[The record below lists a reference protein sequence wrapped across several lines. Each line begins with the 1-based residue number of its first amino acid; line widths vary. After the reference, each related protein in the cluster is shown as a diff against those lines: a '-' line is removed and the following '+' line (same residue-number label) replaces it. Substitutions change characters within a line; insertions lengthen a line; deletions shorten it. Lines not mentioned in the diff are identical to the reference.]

1 MLKWG
6 LFSKLRTKLVFYF
19 IIVALLSFVILSA
32 YHFHLCTAAMKQ
44 QMLSSLGGS
53 EYLLTSIDLLKTKML
68 LSILVVSGLA
78 VIVLYG
84 IMRRIVDP
92 LCKMTDAVVTLVKT
106 GDFTLPIEV
115 DTKDEVGQ
123 LSRSF
128 QDMMN
133 WMKEM
138 AGIVS
143 SVAEGKLDQK
153 VEAKSEKDTFGRALQ
168 SMIVNLKNSQEAVQV
183 SEQKFRDL
191 ATHAPIGL
199 SILSKGGIYEY
210 VNPKF
215 NEIFGYT
222 LEDIPKGK
230 NWLEKAYPDP
240 EYRQKVVVCWRE
252 DLSEAKAG
260 KIRPRVFTVA
270 CKNGSSKEILFKRV
284 ALADGRNLVTSE
296 DITVR
301 KLAEQA
307 MKESEE
313 KYRTLFEGSKE
324 PLFITAKDGKFVD
337 FNKAVVQLLGYD
349 NKEQLMKIGSI
360 AQLYSN
366 PEDRSKL
373 QEILSKQDYVEDVE
387 QELRR
392 KDGGKVYAL
401 VTASTRKDS
410 KGNVIGH
417 KVTIKD
423 ITELKRAEEELQKEK
438 QAVQKLAEEREVVAK
453 IGRIIS
459 STLEI
464 DKVYRSFAEVVRK
477 IIPFDRISVDMI
489 HPEKGGFS
497 TAYALG
503 KGAEGPRSQE
513 IIPLVGSTTEEVV
526 RTRSSL
532 LLQTEDIN
540 EIRNSL
546 SEPLYTFQAGF
557 RSLLAIPLISQ
568 DRVIG
573 TLNLHSLKPNAY
585 TNANVSLAESIGAQ
599 IAGTIASAQ
608 LYEEMKRMVK
618 QIGNAGLQISTSSA
632 QIRAA
637 SEEQAT
643 GVAGQSSA
651 ISQVTTTIEELDT
664 TATRIAKNAEN
675 VARIAGDTLTGM
687 QEINA
692 KVNDT
697 SRKIL
702 TLGEKSQSIGNIT
715 KLIDD
720 IAGQTNLL
728 ALNAAIEAARAG
740 EVGRGFAVVAQEV
753 RKLAERSSESTE
765 EIRQLINEIQGETN
779 STIMSIEG
787 STKWVKKGLEMIE
800 ETAKS
805 AKEISIA
812 TQQQKF
818 ASDQVVQAMRE
829 IDSVTK
835 QFVSSTRQATASAAQ
850 LSTLSEELKS
860 AISDF
865 KLDAEE
871 VGKTRDLK
879 HA

>member
-6 LFSKLRTKLVFYF
+6 LFSKLRNRLVFSF
-19 IIVALLSFVILSA
+19 IIVVLLPFVILSA
-32 YHFHLCTAAMKQ
+32 YHFHLCTAVLRQ
-44 QMLSSLGGS
+44 QTLPGLAGS
-53 EYLLTSIDLLKTKML
+53 EYLLTSIDLLKTRMV
-68 LSILVVSGLA
+68 LSILVFSGLA
-78 VIVLYG
+78 AVILYG
-84 IMRRIVDP
+84 IMRRIVGP
-92 LCKMTDAVVTLVKT
+92 LCRMTDAVVTLAKT
-106 GDFTLPIEV
+106 GDLTQHVEV
-115 DTKDEVGQ
+115 GTKDEIGQ

-128 QDMMN
+128 QDITN
-133 WMKEM
+133 WKIEM
-138 AGIVS
+138 VGILS
-143 SVAEGKLDQK
+143 SIADGNLDQK
-153 VEAKSEKDTFGRALQ
+153 VEPKSERDAFGRAFQ
-168 SMIVNLKNSQEAVQV
+168 SMITNLKNSQEALRR
-183 SEQKFRDL
+183 SEERFRGL

-199 SILSKGGIYEY
+199 STINKTGRYEY

-215 NEIFGYT
+215 VEIVGYT
-222 LEDIPKGK
+222 LEDISTGK
-230 NWLEKAYPDP
+230 NWFEKAYPDP
-240 EYRQKVVVCWRE
+240 EYRQKVMASWRE
-252 DLSEAKAG
+252 DAGGAKAD
-260 KIRPRVFTVA
+260 KARPRVFTVT
-270 CKNGSSKEILFKRV
+270 CKNGSTKEILFKRV
-284 ALADGRNLVTSE
+284 ALADGRHLVTYE
-296 DITVR
+296 DITER

-307 MKESEE
+307 LRESEE

-324 PLFITAKDGKFVD
+324 PLFVTTKDGKFVD
-337 FNKAVVQLLGYD
+337 LNSATVELFGYD
-349 NKEQLMKIGSI
+349 NKEELLKVGSM
-360 AQLYSN
+360 ARLYFN
-366 PEDRSKL
+366 PEIRNKI
-373 QEILSKQDYVEDVE
+373 QEILSKQDFAKDVE
-387 QELRR
+387 QEMRR
-392 KDGGKVYAL
+392 KDGERIHVL
-401 VTASTRKDS
+401 VSMSTRKDH
-410 KGNVIGH
+410 KGNAIGY
-417 KVTIKD
+417 KGTIKN
-423 ITELKRAEEELQKEK
+423 ITDLKRAEQELQKEK
-438 QAVQKLAEEREVVAK
+438 LAVQNLAEEREGVAK

-464 DKVYRSFAEVVRK
+464 DKVYKYFAEEVRK
-477 IIPFDRISVDMI
+477 IIPFDRISIDI
-489 HPEKGGFS
+489 IQPERSGFS

-503 KGAEGPRSQE
+503 NGTEGLRSGA
-513 IIPLVGSTTEEVV
+513 IIPLAGSITEEVM
-526 RTRSSL
+526 RTRSSQ
-532 LLQTEDIN
+532 LLQEE
-540 EIRNSL
+540 EIGDAGSRS
-546 SEPLYTFQAGF
+546 SQAQRTFQTGF
-557 RSLLAIPLISQ
+557 RSSMAIPLMSK

-573 TLNLHSLKPNAY
+573 ALHLSSLKPKAY
-585 TNANVSLAESIGAQ
+585 TNANVTLAESIGSE

-608 LYEEMKRMVK
+608 LYEEMKQMVK
-618 QIGNAGLQISTSSA
+618 HISNAGLQISTSSA

-675 VARIAGDTLTGM
+675 VARIAGDTLAGM

-697 SRKIL
+697 ARKIL
-702 TLGEKSQSIGNIT
+702 ALGEKSQSIGNIT
-715 KLIDD
+715 KLIDG
-720 IAGQTNLL
+720 IADQTNLL

-779 STIMSIEG
+779 TTIMSIEG

-835 QFVSSTRQATASAAQ
+835 QFVSSTRQSTASAAQ

-865 KLDAEE
+865 KLEAEE
-871 VGKTRDLK
+871 SGKPKDLK

>member
-6 LFSKLRTKLVFYF
+6 LFSKLRNKLIFYF
-19 IIVALLSFVILSA
+19 LIIALLPFVILSA
-32 YHFHLCTAAMKQ
+32 YHFHLFTAALKQ
-44 QMLSSLGGS
+44 QALYSLGGS
-53 EYLLTSIDLLKTKML
+53 DYLLTSVALLKTRML

-78 VIVLYG
+78 AIVFYG
-84 IMRRIVDP
+84 IMRRVADP
-92 LCKMTDAVVTLVKT
+92 LWKMTDAFVTLAKT
-106 GDFTLPIEV
+106 GDLTQPLEV
-115 DTKDEVGQ
+115 DTRDEIGQ

-128 QDMMN
+128 QEMKN
-133 WMKEM
+133 WIKEM

-143 SVAEGKLDQK
+143 SVAEGNLDQK
-153 VEAKSEKDTFGRALQ
+153 VETKSERDTFGKALQ
-168 SMIVNLKNSQEAVQV
+168 SMIANLQNSQEAVQV
-183 SEQKFRDL
+183 SEQKFRNL
-191 ATHAPIGL
+191 VTHAPIGL
-199 SILSKGGIYEY
+199 SILNKGGIYEY

-222 LEDIPKGK
+222 LEDIPRGK

-240 EYRQKVVVCWRE
+240 EYRQKVVTCWRE
-252 DLSEAKAG
+252 DASEAKAG
-260 KIRPRVFTVA
+260 KTRPRVFTVA

-284 ALADGRNLVTSE
+284 ALADGRHLVTSE
-296 DITVR
+296 DITER

-307 MKESEE
+307 MRESEE

-324 PLFITAKDGKFVD
+324 PLIITTKDGKFVD
-337 FNKAVVQLLGYD
+337 LNKAIVQLLGYD
-349 NKEQLMKIGSI
+349 NKEELMKIGSMV
-360 AQLYSN
+360 QLYPN
-366 PEDRSKL
+366 LEDRSKI
-373 QEILSKQDYVEDVE
+373 QGILSNQDYVEDVE

-392 KDGGKVYAL
+392 KDGGKIYAL

-464 DKVYRSFAEVVRK
+464 DKVYRSFAEEVRK
-477 IIPFDRISVDMI
+477 IIPFDRISVDRI
-489 HPEKGGFS
+489 HPEKDGFS
-497 TAYALG
+497 TAYVLG
-503 KGAEGPRSQE
+503 KGSEGPRPEE
-513 IIPLVGSTTEEVV
+513 ILPLAGSTTDEVV
-526 RTRSSL
+526 RSRSSL
-532 LLQTEDIN
+532 LLQEDSDEVRI
-540 EIRNSL
+540 SL
-546 SEPLYTFQAGF
+546 SDPLHTFQAGF
-557 RSLLAIPLISQ
+557 RSLMAIPLISQ

-585 TNANVSLAESIGAQ
+585 THANVSLAESIGAQ

-618 QIGNAGLQISTSSA
+618 QIGKAGLQISTSSA

-675 VARIAGDTLTGM
+675 VARIAGDTLAGM

-702 TLGEKSQSIGNIT
+702 SLGEKSQSIGNIT

-720 IAGQTNLL
+720 IADQTNLL

-753 RKLAERSSESTE
+753 RKLAERSSESTD

-779 STIMSIEG
+779 STVMSIEG

-850 LSTLSEELKS
+850 LSTLSEELKN

-865 KLDAEE
+865 KLEGEE
-871 VGKTRDLK
+871 VRNTRDLK

>member
-6 LFSKLRTKLVFYF
+6 LFSKLRNKLIFYF
-19 IIVALLSFVILSA
+19 IIVVLLSFAILSA
-32 YHFHLCTAAMKQ
+32 YHFHLCTAALKQ

-78 VIVLYG
+78 AIILYG
-84 IMRRIVDP
+84 IMRRVVDP
-92 LCKMTDAVVTLVKT
+92 LCKMTDAVVTLAKT
-106 GDFTLPIEV
+106 GDLTQPVEV
-115 DTKDEVGQ
+115 DTKDEIGQ

-143 SVAEGKLDQK
+143 SVAEGNLDQK

-168 SMIVNLKNSQEAVQV
+168 SMTVNLKNSQEAVQI
-183 SEQKFRDL
+183 SEQKFRNL
-191 ATHAPIGL
+191 VTHAPIGL

-240 EYRQKVVVCWRE
+240 EYRQKVVACWRE
-252 DLSEAKAG
+252 DFSEAKAG
-260 KIRPRVFTVA
+260 KTRPRVFTVA

-284 ALADGRNLVTSE
+284 ALADGRHLVTSE
-296 DITVR
+296 DITER

-307 MKESEE
+307 MRESEE

-324 PLFITAKDGKFVD
+324 PFLITTKDGKFVD
-337 FNKAVVQLLGYD
+337 LNKAIVGLLGYD
-349 NKEQLMKIGSI
+349 NKEELMKIGSM

-366 PEDRSKL
+366 PEDQSKI
-373 QEILSKQDYVEDVE
+373 QGILSKQDYVEDVE

-392 KDGGKVYAL
+392 KDGGKIYAL

-438 QAVQKLAEEREVVAK
+438 QAVQKLAEEREVIAK

-464 DKVYRSFAEVVRK
+464 DKVYRSFAEEVRK

-503 KGAEGPRSQE
+503 KGAGSHRSEE
-513 IIPLVGSTTEEVV
+513 IIPLAGSTTEEVM

-532 LLQTEDIN
+532 LLQTEDLN
-540 EIRNSL
+540 EVRNSL
-546 SEPLYTFQAGF
+546 SEPLHTFQAGF
-557 RSLLAIPLISQ
+557 RSLMAIPLISQ

-573 TLNLHSLKPNAY
+573 TLNLHSIKPNAY

-675 VARIAGDTLTGM
+675 VARIAGDTLAGM

-697 SRKIL
+697 SKKIL
-702 TLGEKSQSIGNIT
+702 SLGEKSQSIGNIT

-720 IAGQTNLL
+720 IADQTNLL

-835 QFVSSTRQATASAAQ
+835 QFVSSTRQATDSAAQ
-850 LSTLSEELKS
+850 LSALSDELKS
-860 AISDF
+860 VISDF
-865 KLDAEE
+865 KLEGEE

>member
-6 LFSKLRTKLVFYF
+6 LFSRLRNKLVFYF
-19 IIVALLSFVILSA
+19 LIIGLLPFVILSA
-32 YHFHLCTAAMKQ
+32 YHFHLFTAALKQ
-44 QMLSSLGGS
+44 QALYSLGGS
-53 EYLLTSIDLLKTKML
+53 DYLLTSVALLKTRML

-78 VIVLYG
+78 AIVFYG
-84 IMRRIVDP
+84 MMRRVADP
-92 LCKMTDAVVTLVKT
+92 LWKMIDAFVTLAKT
-106 GDFTLPIEV
+106 GDLTQPLEV
-115 DTKDEVGQ
+115 DTGDEIGQ
-123 LSRSF
+123 LSKFF
-128 QDMMN
+128 QEMKN
-133 WMKEM
+133 WIKEM

-143 SVAEGKLDQK
+143 SVAEGNLDQR
-153 VEAKSEKDTFGRALQ
+153 VETKSERDTFGRALQ
-168 SMIVNLKNSQEAVQV
+168 SMIANLQNSQEAVQV
-183 SEQKFRDL
+183 SEQKFRNL
-191 ATHAPIGL
+191 VTYAPIGL
-199 SILSKGGIYEY
+199 SILNKRGIYEY

-222 LEDIPKGK
+222 LEDIPRGK

-240 EYRQKVVVCWRE
+240 EYRQKVVTCWRE
-252 DLSEAKAG
+252 DASEAKAG
-260 KIRPRVFTVA
+260 KTRPRVFTVA

-284 ALADGRNLVTSE
+284 ALADGRHLVTSE
-296 DITVR
+296 DITER

-307 MKESEE
+307 MRESEE

-324 PLFITAKDGKFVD
+324 PLIITTKDGKFVD
-337 FNKAVVQLLGYD
+337 LNKAIVQLLGYD
-349 NKEQLMKIGSI
+349 NKEELMKIGSMV
-360 AQLYSN
+360 QLYPN
-366 PEDRSKL
+366 LEDRSKI
-373 QEILSKQDYVEDVE
+373 QGILSNQDYVEDVE

-392 KDGGKVYAL
+392 KDGGKIYAL

-464 DKVYRSFAEVVRK
+464 DKVYRSFAEEVRK
-477 IIPFDRISVDMI
+477 IIPFDRISVDRI
-489 HPEKGGFS
+489 HPEKDGFS
-497 TAYALG
+497 TAYVLG
-503 KGAEGPRSQE
+503 KGSEGPRPEE
-513 IIPLVGSTTEEVV
+513 ILPLAGSTTDEVV
-526 RTRSSL
+526 RSRSSL
-532 LLQTEDIN
+532 LLQEDSDEVRI
-540 EIRNSL
+540 SL
-546 SEPLYTFQAGF
+546 SDPLHTFQAGF
-557 RSLLAIPLISQ
+557 RSLMAIPLISQ

-585 TNANVSLAESIGAQ
+585 THANVSLAESIGAQ

-618 QIGNAGLQISTSSA
+618 QIGKAGLQISTSSA

-675 VARIAGDTLTGM
+675 VARIAGDTLAGM

-702 TLGEKSQSIGNIT
+702 SLGEKSQSIGNIT

-720 IAGQTNLL
+720 IADQTNLL

-753 RKLAERSSESTE
+753 RKLAERSSESTD

-779 STIMSIEG
+779 STVMSIEG

-850 LSTLSEELKS
+850 LSTLSQELKN

-865 KLDAEE
+865 KLEGEE
-871 VGKTRDLK
+871 VRNTRDLK

>member
-1 MLKWG
+1 
-6 LFSKLRTKLVFYF
+6 
-19 IIVALLSFVILSA
+19 
-32 YHFHLCTAAMKQ
+32 
-44 QMLSSLGGS
+44 
-53 EYLLTSIDLLKTKML
+53 
-68 LSILVVSGLA
+68 
-78 VIVLYG
+78 
-84 IMRRIVDP
+84 
-92 LCKMTDAVVTLVKT
+92 MTEAFVTLAKT
-106 GDFTLPIEV
+106 GDLTQPLEV
-115 DTKDEVGQ
+115 HTKDEVGQ
-123 LSRSF
+123 LSESF
-128 QDMMN
+128 QDILN
-133 WMKEM
+133 RMKEM
-138 AGIVS
+138 AGVVS
-143 SVAEGKLDQK
+143 SIAEGSLDQK
-153 VEAKSEKDTFGRALQ
+153 VETKSEKDTVGRALQ
-168 SMIVNLKNSQEAVQV
+168 SMILNLKKSFEGVRV
-183 SEQKFRDL
+183 SEQKFRNWV
-191 ATHAPIGL
+191 AHAPIGL
-199 SILSKGGIYEY
+199 SIISKGGIYEF
-210 VNPKF
+210 VNPRF
-215 NEIFGYT
+215 SEIFGYT

-240 EYRQKVVVCWRE
+240 AIRQKVVTCWRE
-252 DLSEAKAG
+252 DLNEAKAG
-260 KIRPRVFTVA
+260 KTRSRVFTVA

-296 DITVR
+296 DITER

-307 MKESEE
+307 MRESEE

-324 PLFITAKDGKFVD
+324 PLFVTTKDGKFVD
-337 FNKAVVQLLGYD
+337 LNKAIVQLLGYG
-349 NKEQLMKIGSI
+349 NKEELLKIGSI
-360 AQLYSN
+360 VHLYSN
-366 PEDRSKL
+366 PEDLGKIR
-373 QEILSKQDYVEDVE
+373 EILSKQDYVEDVE

-392 KDGGKVYAL
+392 KDGGKIHAL
-401 VTASTRKDS
+401 VTAGTRKDS
-410 KGNVIGH
+410 KGNVIGY

-423 ITELKRAEEELQKEK
+423 ITELKRAEEDLQKEK

-464 DKVYRSFAEVVRK
+464 DKVFRSFAEEVRK

-489 HPEKGGFS
+489 HPEKSGFS
-497 TAYALG
+497 TAYVLE
-503 KGAEGPRSQE
+503 KGAGGPRSEE
-513 IIPLVGSTTEEVV
+513 IIPLAGSTTEEVV

-540 EIRNSL
+540 EVRNSF
-546 SEPLYTFQAGF
+546 SEPLHTFQAGF
-557 RSLLAIPLISQ
+557 RSLMAIPLISQ

-573 TLNLHSLKPNAY
+573 TLNLQSLKPNAY

-618 QIGNAGLQISTSSA
+618 QIGNAGLRISTSSD

-675 VARIAGDTLTGM
+675 VARIAGDTLAGM

-702 TLGEKSQSIGNIT
+702 SLGEKSQSIGNIT

-850 LSTLSEELKS
+850 LSALSEELKS
-860 AISDF
+860 TISDF
-865 KLDAEE
+865 KLEAVEA
-871 VGKTRDLK
+871 GKTRDLK

>member
-6 LFSKLRTKLVFYF
+6 LFSKLRNRLIFYL
-19 IIVALLSFVILSA
+19 IIGVLLPFVILSA
-32 YHFHLCTAAMKQ
+32 YHFHLCTTALKQ
-44 QMLSSLGGS
+44 QTLSSLGSS

-68 LSILVVSGLA
+68 LSLLVVSGLVA
-78 VIVLYG
+78 IILYG
-84 IMRRIVDP
+84 VTRRIVNP
-92 LCKMTDAVVTLVKT
+92 IRKMADAILILVKT
-106 GDFTLPIEV
+106 GALTQSVEV
-115 DTKDEVGQ
+115 NTRDEIGQ
-123 LSRSF
+123 LSRSH
-128 QDMMN
+128 QDMTN
-133 WMKEM
+133 WMKET
-138 AGIVS
+138 AGILS
-143 SVAEGKLDQK
+143 SIADGNLDQK
-153 VEAKSEKDTFGRALQ
+153 VEPKSDKDTFGKAFQ
-168 SMIVNLKNSQEAVQV
+168 SMITSLKNSQEALRG
-183 SEQKFRDL
+183 SEEKLRGL
-191 ATHAPIGL
+191 VTHAPIGL
-199 SILSKGGIYEY
+199 STINKTGRYEY

-215 NEIFGYT
+215 VEIFGYT
-222 LEDIPKGK
+222 LEDISTGK
-230 NWLEKAYPDP
+230 NWFEKVYPDP
-240 EYRQKVVVCWRE
+240 EYRQKVVACWRE
-252 DLSEAKAG
+252 DVGGAKAD
-260 KIRPRVFTVA
+260 KARPRVFTVT
-270 CKNGSSKEILFKRV
+270 CKDGSTKEILFKRA
-284 ALADGRNLVTSE
+284 ALTDGRHLVTCE
-296 DITVR
+296 DITER

-307 MKESEE
+307 LRESEE

-324 PLFITAKDGKFVD
+324 PLFVTTKDGKFVD
-337 FNKAVVQLLGYD
+337 LNGATVELFGYD
-349 NKEQLMKIGSI
+349 NKEELMKIGSM
-360 AQLYSN
+360 ARLYFN
-366 PEDRSKL
+366 PENRSKI
-373 QEILSKQDYVEDVE
+373 QEILSKQDFVKDVE
-387 QELRR
+387 QEMRR
-392 KDGGKVYAL
+392 KDGEKIYVL
-401 VTASTRKDS
+401 VTMSTRKDQ
-410 KGNVIGH
+410 KGNAIGY
-417 KVTIKD
+417 KGTIKN
-423 ITELKRAEEELQKEK
+423 ITDLKRAEQELQKEK
-438 QAVQKLAEEREVVAK
+438 LAVQNLAEEREVVAK

-464 DKVYRSFAEVVRK
+464 DKVYRYFAEEVRK
-477 IIPFDRISVDMI
+477 IIPFDRISVDI
-489 HPEKGGFS
+489 IQPERNGFS

-503 KGAEGPRSQE
+503 NGTEGLRSE
-513 IIPLVGSTTEEVV
+513 EVIPLVGSITEEVM

-532 LLQTEDIN
+532 LLQAEDTG
-540 EIRNSL
+540 EVGIRFSQAQR
-546 SEPLYTFQAGF
+546 SFQAGF
-557 RSLLAIPLISQ
+557 RSSMAIPLISK

-573 TLNLHSLKPNAY
+573 ALHLLALRPNAY
-585 TNANVSLAESIGAQ
+585 TNANVTLAESIGAE

-618 QIGNAGLQISTSSA
+618 HISNAGLQISTSSA

-675 VARIAGDTLTGM
+675 VARIAGDTLAGM

-697 SRKIL
+697 ARKIL
-702 TLGEKSQSIGNIT
+702 SLGEKSQSIGNIT
-715 KLIDD
+715 KLIDG
-720 IAGQTNLL
+720 IADQTNLL

-779 STIMSIEG
+779 TTIMSIEG

-818 ASDQVVQAMRE
+818 ASDQVVHAMRE

-835 QFVSSTRQATASAAQ
+835 QFVSSTKQATASAAQ
-850 LSTLSEELKS
+850 LSSLSEELKS

-865 KLDAEE
+865 KLEAVELE
-871 VGKTRDLK
+871 KTKDLK